1 MKLPS
6 PAALWNATNQAR
18 IEECQRIIGYRFRN
32 QEFIREAL
40 TVGDHN
46 RRLAL
51 AGDRIAD
58 AQLAARW
65 YDGHDDQGLLPR
77 SQWQHLKRASL
88 SNINLAKV
96 GFRMRIQDC
105 TLSPCR
111 SQARMA
117 TTVEAILGAV
127 WLDSKCDV
135 AAVEALMDR
144 LGLTRQALTRST
156 YTTDLPRDKVQ
167 SSCHLPDRFFIGH
180 HLALLQLLFKH
191 SQSFIIQSRTAQQGD
206 LSRHES
212 AREAATERLSTAMWS
227 RLQHI
232 LFAPKDASETAQ
244 KGTAAPTVRRAEVSE
259 DEAKKIPGLHA
270 RPSEQRGRAH
280 KLITG
285 KQTDADNDDS
295 ALASA
300 ELGPHKDTRSDHISS
315 LGDPID
321 GATGRYHMETEI
333 ARVRQFLCAD
343 PESDR
348 SLALQ
353 AAALGVPYR
362 RLRQRLRRNRGQ
374 PGQEEDLRHFR
385 LLRRQLVKVYLARLK
400 LWLPQDAHTKPV
412 PTSLCNSGQMS
423 VNSATKPGPSD
434 PTMTATV
441 DSTESSSAERFRS
454 ERLHREGPVLWTNNT
469 VQYQS
474 VNWKQYLKKTGEAQV
489 EAPGPAFEDDNAFT
503 KSNGVSGT

>member
-6 PAALWNATNQAR
+6 PAALWNATNHAR

-32 QEFIREAL
+32 QEYIREAL
-40 TVGDHN
+40 TVGYHN

-77 SQWQHLKRASL
+77 SQWEYLKRASL

-144 LGLTRQALTRST
+144 LGLTRQDLTRST

-206 LSRHES
+206 LSRHEP
-212 AREAATERLSTAMWS
+212 AREAATERLSTVMWS
-227 RLQHI
+227 HLQHI
-232 LFAPKDASETAQ
+232 FFAPKDASETAQ

-333 ARVRQFLCAD
+333 ERHSKLRLWEFRTGGYVRD
-343 PESDR
+343 
-348 SLALQ
+348 
-353 AAALGVPYR
+353 
-362 RLRQRLRRNRGQ
+362 
-374 PGQEEDLRHFR
+374 
-385 LLRRQLVKVYLARLK
+385 
-400 LWLPQDAHTKPV
+400 
-412 PTSLCNSGQMS
+412 
-423 VNSATKPGPSD
+423 
-434 PTMTATV
+434 
-441 DSTESSSAERFRS
+441 
-454 ERLHREGPVLWTNNT
+454 
-469 VQYQS
+469 
-474 VNWKQYLKKTGEAQV
+474 
-489 EAPGPAFEDDNAFT
+489 
-503 KSNGVSGT
+503 